1 MITIY
6 GDEEQNDKMNM
17 IKNYKGE
24 EEMENSRIEKL
35 YNDIA
40 AYREAIDNAEGA
52 LAETERE
59 LVEELERRENN

>member
-1 MITIY
+1 
-6 GDEEQNDKMNM
+6 MNM